1 MIQKDVTLKSDDQEI
16 EVRPLPSEGRPSDF
30 TGAVGDFKFDS
41 VEIPNDWKTGEPQQV
56 TARLSG
62 SGNFALLNAPRLTPA
77 EEWKTYSGKDEFR
90 AADQAAFTG
99 NKVFQFSAVP
109 RKAGERETAL
119 TFSYFDPAAGAYK
132 TLTSPVKKIL
142 ITGEDLVELEP
153 VEAPAAK
160 EPEEKTQTLAA
171 QHAELSAPGSLV
183 PLVSRPL
190 FSRLLVLSAGLCL
203 LGQVFGWLRARRAD
217 PKRRAAAASE
227 KATREALVTAGK
239 CAAAGDIAG
248 FFAAS
253 RLAIQ
258 QRLGALWNQPPQAI
272 TLAEVAARIPGDSP
286 VTRFFVEADRH
297 EYNRRTTDGISPQW
311 RSLLDEALA
320 SLTPSA
326 R

>member
-1 MIQKDVTLKSDDQEI
+1 M
-16 EVRPLPSEGRPSDF
+16 
-30 TGAVGDFKFDS
+30 
-41 VEIPNDWKTGEPQQV
+41 
-56 TARLSG
+56 
-62 SGNFALLNAPRLTPA
+62 
-77 EEWKTYSGKDEFR
+77 
-90 AADQAAFTG
+90 
-99 NKVFQFSAVP
+99 
-109 RKAGERETAL
+109 
-119 TFSYFDPAAGAYK
+119 
-132 TLTSPVKKIL
+132 
-142 ITGEDLVELEP
+142 
-153 VEAPAAK
+153 
-160 EPEEKTQTLAA
+160 
-171 QHAELSAPGSLV
+171 SAPGSLV

-203 LGQVFGWLRARRAD
+203 LGQIFGWLRARRDD